1 MTRSIFVFAI
11 GAALLGGC
19 ADLEQSLDIDQRPGK
34 SSAFAAEAPLPGSNA
49 RLACI
54 RQDLRQFGRNDFG
67 YPGLGAR
74 GGSLPLA
81 GRDDFFS
88 YQNCVRRAPL
98 ER

>member
-1 MTRSIFVFAI
+1 MTRSILIFAI

-19 ADLEQSLDIDQRPGK
+19 ADLEQSLNIDQRPGK

-49 RLACI
+49 RLECV

-74 GGSLPLA
+74 GGSLPHA
-81 GRDDFFS
+81 GRDNFFS
-88 YQNCVRRAPL
+88 YQNCIRRSRL
-98 ER
+98 DR